1 MDGVLTDGAL
11 YYSSAGEEMKAFNIQ
26 DGLGIKLLQSGGVAV
41 AIITGRRSA
50 MVERRA
56 RELGIAHLAQGAEDK
71 LAAFEGLL
79 DETGLSADQAAC
91 MGDDLPDL
99 PLLRRCALGI
109 TVPEAPE
116 AVKARAAL
124 VTQRSGGRGAVREVC
139 DLILAAQDKLG
150 QALEPY
156 DR

>member
-1 MDGVLTDGAL
+1 VDGVLTDGAL

-26 DGLGIKLLQSGGVAV
+26 DGLGIKLLQSGGVTV

-56 RELGIAHLAQGAEDK
+56 QELGITHISQGAQDK
-71 LAAFEGLL
+71 LAAFERLL
-79 DETGLSADQAAC
+79 AETGLRADQAAC

-109 TVPEAPE
+109 TVPDAPE
-116 AVKARAAL
+116 AVRARAAL
-124 VTQRSGGRGAVREVC
+124 VTQRPGGHGAVREVC
-139 DLILAAQDKLG
+139 ELILAAQGTLG
-150 QALEPY
+150 HALEPY